1 MKPAP
6 QAAPATPRGVPAV
19 KIRRPAAPVVRTATG
34 ADAATTAQTGR
45 RAPLPEKS
53 GRTPAT
59 TDNRVGRS
67 SGGSPAPPN
76 RTDRPCA
83 AKSNNGA
90 AGDGDA
96 GPTARTRT
104 TTTLIRTAATGRTGF
119 QRIPG
124 TITAIETAPL
134 RTAATT
140 PGTARAQ
147 TVATTTVTTATEET
161 PRRNKTRTPAT
172 EPWPGAHPLS
182 ETQLTSAEPDRQPT
196 VTRPAFAGRRWPVR
210 RAAPS

>member
-1 MKPAP
+1 M
-6 QAAPATPRGVPAV
+6 

-45 RAPLPEKS
+45 RAPLPKKS
-53 GRTPAT
+53 GQTPAT

-67 SGGSPAPPN
+67 SGGSPGPPN
-76 RTDRPCA
+76 RTDRPRA